1 MGFLKQDAPVVD
13 YEEWR
18 KGTRAERIVPM
29 ARHWAEV
36 GFGTPVVLHLFYV
49 LKILAYILV
58 AWLIVLTTTGID
70 GFTNVAQWY
79 AEPIV
84 FEKVVLYTMLFEVV
98 GLGCGFGPL
107 NNRFFPPMGSILY
120 WLRPKTIRLPPWPN
134 RIPLTKGTTRTP
146 LDALLY
152 GALLVVLA
160 VALFTD
166 GTGPIPALNTS
177 VGVLPQWQI
186 WTILGLLA
194 VLGLRDKVIFLA
206 ARGEVYASLTVC
218 FLFAGADIIIAA
230 KLVCLV
236 IWLGAATSKLNK
248 HFPFVISTMM
258 SNNPVFRPRWIKRM
272 FFEHFPDDL
281 RPGRP
286 SRWLAHFSTAIEGL
300 VPLVLFF
307 SHGGWPTAIA
317 AFVMVCFH
325 FGILSSIPMGVP
337 LEWNVFMMFSVLAL
351 FVGHAQVG
359 LGDMSTP
366 LPIALFVVV
375 AGTVV
380 MGNLFPRKVSFL
392 PGMRYYAGNWDTG
405 LWCVKPS
412 ASAKIENGIVS
423 IASMPQAQMEKFYG
437 SPETAEMYLYM
448 GYAFRSFNSHGRAM
462 FALAHRAMAG
472 FNEDDYVLTDGERI
486 CSTAIG
492 WNFGDGHMHNEQL
505 IEALHERCHFEPG
518 EVRIVLIDGQP
529 IHRQRQEYRLVDAA
543 TGEFERGY
551 VNVADLVTRQPW
563 DDTAPVHVTW
573 KKDSADAHDVGGD
586 PQATQPM
593 TSRTLTS
600 SRPCNESSRAT
611 SRCLRQCASAAAPSP
626 ERRICIRRR

>member
-1 MGFLKQDAPVVD
+1 MFMGFLKQDAPVVD
-13 YEEWR
+13 YEEWS
-18 KGTRAERIVPM
+18 KGTRAEKIVPM

-49 LKILAYILV
+49 VKILLYILGG
-58 AWLIVLTTTGID
+58 WLFALATKGID
-70 GFTNVAQWY
+70 GFTDVASWY

-84 FEKVVLYTMLFEVV
+84 FEKVVLYTMLFEVI

-134 RIPLTKGTTRTP
+134 RVPLTKGATRTP
-146 LDALLY
+146 VDAALY
-152 GALLVVLA
+152 GALLVMLL
-160 VALFTD
+160 VALFSD
-166 GTGPIPALNTS
+166 GTGPIPALGTT
-177 VGVLPQWQI
+177 VGVLPLWQI

-194 VLGLRDKVIFLA
+194 VAGLRDKVIFLA
-206 ARGEVYASLTVC
+206 ARGEVYASLTVA
-218 FLFAGADIIIAA
+218 FLFTGADIIIGA

-258 SNNPVFRPRWIKRM
+258 SNNPVIRPRWIKRK

-281 RPGRP
+281 RPGRV

-317 AFVMVCFH
+317 AFVMLCFH
-325 FGILSSIPMGVP
+325 FGILSAIPMGVP

-351 FVGHAQVG
+351 FVGNAGVG
-359 LGDMSTP
+359 LRDLQSP
-366 LPIALFVVV
+366 WPIVLFVVV

-380 MGNLFPRKVSFL
+380 VGNLFPRKVSFL

-412 ASAKIENGIVS
+412 AAEKIEANVVS
-423 IASMPQAQMEKFYG
+423 IASMPAAQMERYYG
-437 SPETAEMYLYM
+437 SPEIAQMYLYM
-448 GYAFRSFNSHGRAM
+448 GYAFRAFNTHGRAM
-462 FALAHRAMAG
+462 FTLAHRAMAG
-472 FNEDDYVLTDGERI
+472 YNEDDYVLTDGERI

-505 IEALHERCHFEPG
+505 IAALHERCHFEPG
-518 EVRIVLIDGQP
+518 EIRILLLDAQP
-529 IHRQRQEYRLVDAA
+529 IHKQRQEYRLVDAA

-551 VNVADLVTRQPW
+551 VKVADMVTRQPW
-563 DDTAPVHVTW
+563 DDTVPVHVTW
-573 KKDSADAHDVGGD
+573 VKDSADA
-586 PQATQPM
+586 T
-593 TSRTLTS
+593 
-600 SRPCNESSRAT
+600 
-611 SRCLRQCASAAAPSP
+611 
-626 ERRICIRRR
+626 

>member
-13 YEEWR
+13 YEQWST
-18 KGTRAERIVPM
+18 GTRAQKIIPM

-49 LKILAYILV
+49 VKILLYILA
-58 AWLIVLTTTGID
+58 AWLIALTTKGID
-70 GFTNVAQWY
+70 GFTNVASWY

-84 FEKVVLYTMLFEVV
+84 FEKVVLYTMLFEVI

-120 WLRPKTIRLPPWPN
+120 WLRPNTIRLPPWPN

-146 LDALLY
+146 VDAALY
-152 GALLVVLA
+152 GALLMVLL
-160 VALFTD
+160 VALFSD
-166 GTGPIPALNTS
+166 GTGPIPALGTT
-177 VGVLPQWQI
+177 VGVLPIWQI
-186 WTILGLLA
+186 WMILGLLA

-206 ARGEVYASLTVC
+206 ARGEVYASFTVA
-218 FLFAGADIIIAA
+218 FLFAGYGVDMIIAA

-258 SNNPVFRPRWIKRM
+258 SNNPVFRPRFIKRK

-281 RPGRP
+281 RPGRM
-286 SRWLAHFSTAIEGL
+286 SRWLAHLSTAIEGL

-317 AFVMVCFH
+317 AFVMLCFH

-337 LEWNVFMMFSVLAL
+337 LEWNVFMMFCVLAL
-351 FVGHAQVG
+351 FVGHAPVG
-359 LGDMSTP
+359 LTDMATP
-366 LPIALFVVV
+366 LPVLLFLVV

-380 MGNLFPRKVSFL
+380 VGNLFPRKVSFL
-392 PGMRYYAGNWDTG
+392 PGMRYYAGNWDTT

-412 ASAKIENGIVS
+412 AAEKIERDIVS
-423 IASMPQAQMEKFYG
+423 IASMPQAQMERYYG
-437 SPETAEMYLYM
+437 SPETAQMYLYM
-448 GYAFRSFNSHGRAM
+448 GYAFRAFNTHGRAM
-462 FALAHRAMAG
+462 FTLAHRAMAG
-472 FNEDDYVLTDGERI
+472 QNEDDYVLTDGERI

-505 IEALHERCHFEPG
+505 IAAMQERCHFEPG
-518 EVRIVLIDGQP
+518 EVRILILDAQP
-529 IHRQRQEYRLVDAA
+529 IHKQRQEYRLVDPA

-551 VNVADLVTRQPW
+551 VNVADMVTRQPW
-563 DDTAPVHVTW
+563 DDTVPIHVTW
-573 KKDSADAHDVGGD
+573 EKDSADA
-586 PQATQPM
+586 T
-593 TSRTLTS
+593 
-600 SRPCNESSRAT
+600 
-611 SRCLRQCASAAAPSP
+611 
-626 ERRICIRRR
+626 